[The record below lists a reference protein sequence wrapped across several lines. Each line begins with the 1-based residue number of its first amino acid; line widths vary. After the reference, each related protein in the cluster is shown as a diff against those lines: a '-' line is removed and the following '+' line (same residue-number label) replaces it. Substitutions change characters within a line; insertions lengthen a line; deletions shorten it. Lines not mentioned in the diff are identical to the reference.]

1 MIYGRVP
8 IFATLGVSH
17 YRMVRTLKDAW
28 YAGWRIKVR
37 CFVVGPH
44 HKIGHRPHVHCDT
57 TAELDVKSLV
67 WTRGN
72 IPLDDLQ
79 RKMRCPKCG
88 NRNVRV
94 LFEVPN
100 APQAAGLPR

>member
-1 MIYGRVP
+1 
-8 IFATLGVSH
+8 
-17 YRMVRTLKDAW
+17 MVRTLKDAW
-28 YAGWRIKVR
+28 HAGWRIKVR

-44 HKIGHRPHVHCDT
+44 HKIGHRPHIHCDT
-57 TAELDVKSLV
+57 TAELDVKTLV

-72 IPLDDLQ
+72 IPLEELQ

-94 LFEVPN
+94 LLFEVPN
-100 APQAAGLPR
+100 APQVAGLPR